1 MRETRLVRPEVKMA
15 AAVELW
21 EAEGL
26 WWWTFKDEDLEIPS
40 NHPYNSKHEAM
51 EAARIAYPDVP
62 LHGLHAPDVA
72 DRGRVSFAAC
82 VLMSLAIWRHYR
94 PGR

>member
-1 MRETRLVRPEVKMA
+1 MA

-26 WWWTFKDEDLEIPS
+26 WWWSFKDEDLEIPG
-40 NHPYNSKHEAM
+40 NHPYTSRREAT
-51 EAARIAYPDVP
+51 EAARVAYPDVP
-62 LHGLHAPDVA
+62 LRDLRAPDGDDA
-72 DRGRVSFAAC
+72 GRVSFAAC
-82 VLMSLAIWRHYR
+82 VLMCVAIWRHYR